1 MAQPLTNA
9 QAELLNLFSTNL
21 SETDLA
27 KLKTLLTDFVR
38 QTANPSQVAEPAAT
52 YTRLSANDEQIT
64 LSIPKAWLD
73 DAWLAKLMNW
83 LELKRLTERNQMTEA
98 EALELGKQ
106 AKADWWAKNQAWV
119 MEKIG
124 EQ

>member
-9 QAELLNLFSTNL
+9 QVELLKLFSANL

-27 KLKTLLTDFVR
+27 KLKILLADFAR
-38 QTANPSQVAEPAAT
+38 QTAPAQVAEPATT
-52 YTRLSANDEQIT
+52 YTRLTAGDEQIT

-73 DAWLAKLMNW
+73 DAWLDKLLNW
-83 LELKRLTERNQMTEA
+83 LELKRLAERNQMTEA
-98 EALELGKQ
+98 DALEMGEQ
-106 AKADWWAKNQAWV
+106 AKVDWWAKNQKWV
-119 MEKIG
+119 LEKIG

>member
-9 QAELLNLFSTNL
+9 QVELLNLFSANL
-21 SETDLA
+21 PEADMA
-27 KLKTLLTDFVR
+27 KLKALLADFAR
-38 QTANPSQVAEPAAT
+38 QTAPAQVAEPAST
-52 YTRLSANDEQIT
+52 YTRLSVNDEHIT

-98 EALELGKQ
+98 DALEMGKQ

-119 MEKIG
+119 LGKIG
-124 EQ
+124 EE

>member
-9 QAELLNLFSTNL
+9 QVELLNLFSANL
-21 SETDLA
+21 SESDLA
-27 KLKTLLTDFVR
+27 RLKAILADFVR
-38 QTANPSQVAEPAAT
+38 QTTLTQIAEPAAT
-52 YTRLSANDEQIT
+52 YTRLSTDDEQIT

-73 DAWLAKLMNW
+73 DIWLAKLMNW
-83 LELKRLTERNQMTEA
+83 LELKRLAEHNQLTEA
-98 EALELGKQ
+98 DAFEMGEQ

-119 MEKIG
+119 LGKIG